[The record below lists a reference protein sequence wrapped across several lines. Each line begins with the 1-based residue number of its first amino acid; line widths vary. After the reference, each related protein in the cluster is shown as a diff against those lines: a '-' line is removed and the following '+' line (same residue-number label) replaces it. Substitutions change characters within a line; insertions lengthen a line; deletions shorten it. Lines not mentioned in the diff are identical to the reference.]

1 MTAHTLNLESV
12 IELSDDQFY
21 LLCRRNPDLRFERSA
36 NGDLIIMSPTGYETS
51 ENNSELVAD
60 LVIWNRRTKLGHCS
74 ESNGAFVLPN
84 GAIRAPDMSWIR
96 KDRYEALSKAERAKF
111 APICPDFVMEL
122 MSPSD
127 ELKVVQAKLIEY
139 IENGAR
145 LGWLINPE
153 AKQVEIYRP
162 NSRSGQDAQPEKE
175 LLEMP
180 QTLSGED
187 VLPGFELDL
196 GFMWE

>member
-12 IELSDDQFY
+12 IDLSDDQFY
-21 LLCRRNPDLRFERSA
+21 QLCRRNPDLRFERSA
-36 NGDLIIMSPTGYETS
+36 TGELIIMSPTGSETS
-51 ENNSELVAD
+51 ERNSELNAD
-60 LVIWNRRTKLGHCS
+60 LVIWNRRTKLGHCF
-74 ESNGAFVLPN
+74 ESNGGFTLPN
-84 GAIRAPDMSWIR
+84 GAIRVPDLSWIR
-96 KDRYEALSKAERAKF
+96 RDRYATLSTKERTKF
-111 APICPDFVMEL
+111 APICPDFVVEL
-122 MSPSD
+122 MSPTD
-127 ELKVVQAKLIEY
+127 QLGVVQAKMSEY
-139 IENGAR
+139 MENGAQ

-162 NSRSGQDAQPEKE
+162 NREKE

>member
-1 MTAHTLNLESV
+1 MNTHTLNLESV
-12 IELSDDQFY
+12 IELSDEQFY
-21 LLCRRNPDLRFERSA
+21 QLCLRNPDLRFERSA
-36 NGDLIIMSPTGYETS
+36 TGELIIMSPTGSDTS
-51 ENNSELVAD
+51 ENNFSLYLA
-60 LVIWNRRTKLGHCS
+60 LGNWNLKTKLGHCF
-74 ESNGAFVLPN
+74 ESNGGFTLPN
-84 GAIRAPDMSWIR
+84 GAVRVPDMSWIR
-96 KDRYEALSKAERAKF
+96 NDRYEALSKADRARF

-127 ELKVVQAKLIEY
+127 DLKVVQAKMREY
-139 IENGAR
+139 IANGAQ

-162 NSRSGQDAQPEKE
+162 GQEME
-175 LLEMP
+175 LLEAP

-196 GFMWE
+196 AFIWAS